1 MIVYYN
7 FLCCCILIHE
17 IPDLKVFFFHDQ
29 TFFCLCRNL
38 FFLRDAVYDNSVEEF
53 HKKISFIGVLF
64 EDVRFQIPNNTV
76 HALGKG
82 KIKLKSLCSSAFIL
96 FNILQNVIEFFVL
109 LTLLNIINLFLL
121 KTLSVSQLECQDI
134 SSTSFIFS
142 HYQKLFWKEITRI
155 YVNIRTNICFL
166 ITKH

>member
-1 MIVYYN
+1 M
-7 FLCCCILIHE
+7 C
-17 IPDLKVFFFHDQ
+17 FFHDQ
-29 TFFCLCRNL
+29 IFFCLCRNL

-53 HKKISFIGVLF
+53 HKKISCIGVLF

-109 LTLLNIINLFLL
+109 LTLLNIINPFLL
-121 KTLSVSQLECQDI
+121 KTLSESVSLSVKIFLAQVWNFQI
-134 SSTSFIFS
+134 IFS